1 MTFKLTNE
9 NPAGQ
14 ILTMGLSAGINGKA
28 RENTKVQQHKGYI
41 TLCQILIVRCLITLL
56 ASVAI
61 RHYAHFYKDLSKQL
75 II

>member
-9 NPAGQ
+9 NPTGQ
-14 ILTMGLSAGINGKA
+14 LLTTGSNGKA
-28 RENTKVQQHKGYI
+28 RENTKVQQNKGYI

-61 RHYAHFYKDLSKQL
+61 RNYALTK
-75 II
+75 I